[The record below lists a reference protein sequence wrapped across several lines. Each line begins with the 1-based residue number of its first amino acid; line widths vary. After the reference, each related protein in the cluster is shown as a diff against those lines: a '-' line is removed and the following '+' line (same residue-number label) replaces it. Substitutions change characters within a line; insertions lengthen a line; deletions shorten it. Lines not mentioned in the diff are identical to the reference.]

1 MEKFPETITFRITSK
16 CTFNCSYCYGPK
28 KIRDLSLNSLK
39 KIFKLFARNG
49 VKSIVITGGEP
60 MLRQDFGEIICQ
72 LKKHRF
78 KIFLDTNGIFF
89 FKYKSLINKK
99 VAVLGLPLDFP
110 GIKRSFRN
118 EEQAE
123 NVIKIL
129 KYYQKIKNKPK
140 IKIGTVVTKKNIN
153 YLNELASK
161 LLKYK
166 IDTWKIYQFI
176 PIGRNAS
183 RNRKKLEISTK
194 LFLRETRKIK
204 NQYAKLINIVVSK
217 RNDRARA
224 YFMLDPNGKVIM
236 PIDNGKYCQNLN
248 VGSVFDKNI
257 IKYWQNKVS
266 GVNYLG
272 NSESTFRIKT
282 SRLPIEEIYNKIWH
296 KAKDYYK
303 KGQFYTEGHAEWMN
317 REAIELAKKE
327 FFDPSIFLPFIFLH
341 DIGYI
346 KSPRRSPFNKESRLT
361 HMLYGAKYA
370 RNILKKIKY
379 PKEKIKEI
387 ITYISVHDDWALKNH
402 SPYRHN
408 IFLGAF
414 NDLDFISMLVP
425 QAFEAMKKILNKSDK
440 QMIKFMQSNEKIK
453 NRPFATPTTKE
464 LFKNYLKMRKME
476 HF

>member
-1 MEKFPETITFRITSK
+1 MEKFPEIITFRITSK
-16 CTFNCSYCYGPK
+16 CIFNCSYCYGPK
-28 KIRDLSLNSLK
+28 KIRDLNFNSLN
-39 KIFKLFARNG
+39 KIFRLFARND

-60 MLRQDFGEIICQ
+60 MLRQDFGQIICQ
-72 LKKHRF
+72 LKKYRF

-110 GIKRSFRN
+110 GTKRSFRN

-176 PIGRNAS
+176 PIGKNAS

-194 LFLRETRKIK
+194 LFLEVSNKIK
-204 NQYAKLINIVVSK
+204 KKYSQFFNIVISK
-217 RNDRARA
+217 RDDRARA
-224 YFMLDPNGKVIM
+224 YFMLDPDGKVIM
-236 PIDNGKYCQNLN
+236 PIDYGKYCQNLN
-248 VGSVFDKNI
+248 VGSIFNKNI
-257 IKYWQNKVS
+257 IKYWRNKVS
-266 GVNYLG
+266 EVNYLG
-272 NSESTFRIKT
+272 NFESTFRIKT
-282 SRLPIEEIYNKIWH
+282 GRLPIEEIYNKIWH

-303 KGQFYTEGHAEWMN
+303 KGQFYTEGHAEWIN

-327 FFDPSIFLPFIFLH
+327 NFDPSIFLPFVFLH

-346 KSPRRSPFNKESRLT
+346 KSAHRNPFNKESRLT

-370 RNILKKIKY
+370 RDILKKMKY

-387 ITYISVHDDWALKNH
+387 ITYISVHDDWALENH
-402 SPYRHN
+402 SPYCHN

-414 NDLDFISMLVP
+414 NDLDFISMFAP
-425 QAFEAMKKILNKSDK
+425 QDFEAMKKILNKSDK
-440 QMIKFMQSNEKIK
+440 QMIKF
-453 NRPFATPTTKE
+453 
-464 LFKNYLKMRKME
+464 
-476 HF
+476 